1 MRASALFFETRRV
14 HGSVKLYSQ
23 PAEDDSLKP
32 SMADSSAGAPLQQ
45 PIVLAPTLWLL
56 IAPSLLQLAWHLIA
70 ACWPRRR
77 GANVAANRSRD
88 WASLLGMATV
98 GCVTG
103 ATLAHA
109 IALVQAP
116 KSAAFV
122 EYVTSGAR
130 VGRVDAGIAFDF
142 DSLSAVA
149 CLLLCMVA
157 FGAATWLAM
166 HPAVVRSS
174 GKWACIEL
182 ALAGG
187 MVSFLA
193 DGVVTMAIGWTLAAT
208 AAAGLAVWTDLRAAA
223 LAATRAAAAIALLLL
238 GGAVLFWRLEGA
250 KQDSAAQG
258 SSGFVALRSSDPR
271 VHGSALTLASVPGAL
286 VYLDGARTPLARAP
300 FVGVPIPSGPHS
312 IRVHSGSASDD
323 AVITEEASAEGTLI
337 TLVPSGLSLSFR
349 EVGAAIAAGSGEP
362 SEPAGDDGGAATA
375 LWLWI
380 AAAWVVSAGA
390 PPANVPAPLVALSHG
405 ATTAILGPFLLGRAS
420 VLLALAPR
428 KGLVLAAAVAAI
440 LVAATRSL
448 WSAASR
454 PGNAVAGATAWLLDR
469 SPARAGAL
477 LIRFEHWVVDAIGG
491 LVGTFARIAAW
502 GASRLDARLFR
513 ASGVAIGTRV
523 AGLGRGAEPI
533 VGMPL
538 GRVAWVVMAALATA
552 AVAYGLLAGQ

>member
-1 MRASALFFETRRV
+1 
-14 HGSVKLYSQ
+14 
-23 PAEDDSLKP
+23 
-32 SMADSSAGAPLQQ
+32 
-45 PIVLAPTLWLL
+45 
-56 IAPSLLQLAWHLIA
+56 
-70 ACWPRRR
+70 
-77 GANVAANRSRD
+77 
-88 WASLLGMATV
+88 
-98 GCVTG
+98 
-103 ATLAHA
+103 
-109 IALVQAP
+109 
-116 KSAAFV
+116 
-122 EYVTSGAR
+122 
-130 VGRVDAGIAFDF
+130 
-142 DSLSAVA
+142 
-149 CLLLCMVA
+149 
-157 FGAATWLAM
+157 
-166 HPAVVRSS
+166 
-174 GKWACIEL
+174 
-182 ALAGG
+182 
-187 MVSFLA
+187 
-193 DGVVTMAIGWTLAAT
+193 MAIGWTLAAT

-552 AVAYGLLAGQ
+552 AVAYGLLAGR

>member
-1 MRASALFFETRRV
+1 M
-14 HGSVKLYSQ
+14 HGSVKLYS
-23 PAEDDSLKP
+23 PPTEDDSLKP
-32 SMADSSAGAPLQQ
+32 SMADSAGAPLQQ
-45 PIVLAPTLWLL
+45 HIVLSQTLWLL
-56 IAPSLLQLAWHLIA
+56 IAPLLLQLAWHLTA

-77 GANVAANRSRD
+77 GAKVTVNRSKGD
-88 WASLLGMATV
+88 WASITGMATI

-116 KSAAFV
+116 TPTAFV

-130 VGRVDAGIAFDF
+130 VGRVDAPIAFDF
-142 DSLSAVA
+142 DSLSAAA

-166 HPAVVRSS
+166 HPEVVRSS
-174 GKWACIEL
+174 GAWACLEL
-182 ALAGG
+182 GLAGG

-193 DGVVTMAIGWTLAAT
+193 DGVVTMAMGWTLAAI
-208 AAAGLAVWTDLRAAA
+208 AAAWLAGWTDLRAAA
-223 LAATRAAAAIALLLL
+223 LAATRAAAATALLLL

-250 KQDSAAQG
+250 RQDSAVQG
-258 SSGFVALRSSDPR
+258 SSEFVVLRSSDPR

-300 FVGVPIPSGPHS
+300 FVGLPIPSGSHS
-312 IRVHSGSASDD
+312 IRIHSGSASDD
-323 AVITEEASAEGTLI
+323 AVITAEASAEGTLI
-337 TLVPSGLSLSFR
+337 TLIPSGLSLSFR

-362 SEPAGDDGGAATA
+362 SEPAGDDGVAASA
-375 LWLWI
+375 LWLWM

-428 KGLVLAAAVAAI
+428 TGLVLAAAVAAI
-440 LVAATRSL
+440 LVAASRSL
-448 WSAASR
+448 WLPASRAVDAAS
-454 PGNAVAGATAWLLDR
+454 GATAWLLDR

-477 LIRFEHWVVDAIGG
+477 LIRFEHWVVDGIGG
-491 LVGTFARIAAW
+491 LAGTLARIAAW
-502 GASRLDARLFR
+502 GASRVDARLFKGP
-513 ASGVAIGTRV
+513 GVAIGTRV
-523 AGLGRGAEPI
+523 AWFGREAEPI

-538 GRVAWVVMAALATA
+538 GRVAWVVVVALAVA
-552 AVAYGLLAGQ
+552 AVAHGLWAGR